1 MNEAS
6 NLSTW
11 KRKLAHKCIDAGANI
26 YVGHG
31 DPRLQGIEIYKGCVI
46 LYCLGSLF
54 FQTKTEVGF
63 YGREVWESVI
73 VQVHCHNG
81 EDEEESAGKGANGE
95 AVNAATSSDQ
105 HKAAVWN
112 EEKRE
117 KDASSENSAQP
128 SDNSELDTDDEQER
142 PLRASSYSIKL
153 VPIVLNEV
161 GDGWDE
167 RHEHIVKGNIIAEK
181 QRQFD
186 AEAVAAL
193 SRPASPDLLK
203 GALLSPLVLPGAT
216 LPPTI
221 STPPHLLA
229 AAVAVDVPQSPSAPA
244 TPTSA
249 QYENV
254 PSFLT
259 IPTPPSFSLANS
271 PTQGPSPPP
280 SITVTPP
287 HTSSLQ
293 TATLASTPNRLYVPP
308 IGLSTATPP
317 SSAPSTPVTPVSSKP
332 SSSPRNDELTE
343 SSSYALH
350 LSTRG
355 LPRRAGRD
363 EAVSILHKLQTM
375 SAEWGTVIEVD
386 ELEDGSVVG
395 WVSTSREQEL
405 QHPFL
410 RPRIRRKAEGKM
422 TIGGALTAPT
432 VRPQPNDAN
441 VDSVPALQSPQRVE
455 VPVEVG

>member
-31 DPRLQGIEIYKGCVI
+31 DPRLQGIEIYRGCVI

-73 VQVHCHNG
+73 VQVHCH
-81 EDEEESAGKGANGE
+81 DREEEEEGEGEGREGKTVTDRRKGGE
-95 AVNAATSSDQ
+95 WS
-105 HKAAVWN
+105 

-117 KDASSENSAQP
+117 KDAAAESG
-128 SDNSELDTDDEQER
+128 DVDTDDENEQ

-167 RHEHIVKGNIIAEK
+167 RHEHIVKGNVIAEK
-181 QRQFD
+181 QVRED
-186 AEAVAAL
+186 AEAVATL
-193 SRPASPDLLK
+193 SRPASPDQLK
-203 GALLSPLVLPGAT
+203 GPLLSPLMLPRAT
-216 LPPTI
+216 LPLTNSAPSLLSAAATTSSP
-221 STPPHLLA
+221 STPMEYA
-229 AAVAVDVPQSPSAPA
+229 
-244 TPTSA
+244 
-249 QYENV
+249 NV
-254 PSFLT
+254 PSFLSM
-259 IPTPPSFSLANS
+259 PTPPTFSLANS
-271 PTQGPSPPP
+271 PARNPSPPLL
-280 SITVTPP
+280 SITPP
-287 HTSSLQ
+287 PVSPPQVATAAFVSS
-293 TATLASTPNRLYVPP
+293 PNLLYVPP
-308 IGLSTATPP
+308 IGLPGTTPSSPNTPATPL
-317 SSAPSTPVTPVSSKP
+317 SANKP
-332 SSSPRNDELTE
+332 TSSSPRNDDHTE

-355 LPRRAGRD
+355 LPRRAGRE

-410 RPRIRRKAEGKM
+410 RPRRGK
-422 TIGGALTAPT
+422 GGVKLNRGNSDSNSNGVN
-432 VRPQPNDAN
+432 VRPQQIDNN
-441 VDSVPALQSPQRVE
+441 VDVLQSPQQRVE
-455 VPVEVG
+455 VPLEVG

>member
-31 DPRLQGIEIYKGCVI
+31 DPRLQGIEIYQGCVI

-73 VQVHCHNG
+73 VQVHCHDR
-81 EDEEESAGKGANGE
+81 EDDEEEEARDGAETNGGHP
-95 AVNAATSSDQ
+95 SFG
-105 HKAAVWN
+105 
-112 EEKRE
+112 
-117 KDASSENSAQP
+117 SEV
-128 SDNSELDTDDEQER
+128 DTDDEQEQ

-167 RHEHIVKGNIIAEK
+167 RHEHIVKGNVIAEK
-181 QRQFD
+181 QRQED
-186 AEAVAAL
+186 AEAVATL
-193 SRPASPDLLK
+193 SRPASPDQLK
-203 GALLSPLVLPGAT
+203 GPVLSPLMLPRPSLPAT
-216 LPPTI
+216 NSAPSLLPT
-221 STPPHLLA
+221 A
-229 AAVAVDVPQSPSAPA
+229 AAPASVSPVSLSPSAPP
-244 TPTSA
+244 TPA
-249 QYENV
+249 YESV
-254 PSFLT
+254 PSFLVV
-259 IPTPPSFSLANS
+259 PAPPSFSLSNS
-271 PTQGPSPPP
+271 PTRTASSPP
-280 SITVTPP
+280 ITVTPP
-287 HTSSLQ
+287 PISPPQ
-293 TATLASTPNRLYVPP
+293 PATASSTPNRLYVPP
-308 IGLSTATPP
+308 IGLSASTLSPLVSAPATPI
-317 SSAPSTPVTPVSSKP
+317 SAKP

-410 RPRIRRKAEGKM
+410 RPRRTGETK
-422 TIGGALTAPT
+422 LTNGSSAGNSKPLNVRQSANDGT
-432 VRPQPNDAN
+432 VD
-441 VDSVPALQSPQRVE
+441 ALQSPQRVE

>member
-63 YGREVWESVI
+63 YGKEVWESVI
-73 VQVHCHNG
+73 VQVHCHKKEDDDEREEAGMNG
-81 EDEEESAGKGANGE
+81 ETVGG
-95 AVNAATSSDQ
+95 Q
-105 HKAAVWN
+105 HKADAWS

-117 KDASSENSAQP
+117 KRSGLENGDHQSCH
-128 SDNSELDTDDEQER
+128 SELDTDDEHEQ
-142 PLRASSYSIKL
+142 PLHVASYSIKL

-167 RHEHIVKGNIIAEK
+167 RHEHVTKGNVIAEK
-181 QRQFD
+181 QRQED
-186 AEAVAAL
+186 AEIVATL
-193 SRPASPDLLK
+193 SRPGSPDQLK
-203 GALLSPLVLPGAT
+203 GPLLSPLMLPRAT
-216 LPPTI
+216 LPQNNSAP
-221 STPPHLLA
+221 SLSSA
-229 AAVAVDVPQSPSAPA
+229 AAVPSISLTPSSP
-244 TPTSA
+244 PTVASVE
-249 QYENV
+249 YENL

-259 IPTPPSFSLANS
+259 IPAPPSFSLANS
-271 PTQGPSPPP
+271 PARKPSPPP
-280 SITVTPP
+280 SSITPP
-287 HTSSLQ
+287 PSSPLQPATS
-293 TATLASTPNRLYVPP
+293 ASTANRLYVPP
-308 IGLSTATPP
+308 LGLSGANSP
-317 SSAPSTPVTPVSSKP
+317 SSTSAPATPVSAKP
-332 SSSPRNDELTE
+332 TSSPRNDDLTE

-410 RPRIRRKAEGKM
+410 RPRRKGERK
-422 TIGGALTAPT
+422 LTNGNNGSVVT
-432 VRPQPNDAN
+432 MRPQPSNSS
-441 VDSVPALQSPQRVE
+441 VDALQSQQRVE